1 MTSSM
6 RAFPT
11 PLVAR
16 LLAVA
21 LLTAGCSASETAA
34 VDTAAPTTSSTSTT
48 TSTTSTTSTTTTS
61 TTLPEL
67 PVPLPPPPARAPE
80 PEVLLGTIEIPAIGV
95 SKNLYEGVSLTTL
108 DRGPGHWPG
117 TAMPGQYG
125 NVVIGGHRTSHDKPF
140 HDVDQLV
147 AGDEIIYTTADGRFV
162 YLVTEVFII
171 DPTEIW
177 IIDQEPGYITTLFAC
192 HPPGS
197 TRQRIIVRATLS
209 DA

>member
-1 MTSSM
+1 MIADM
-6 RAFPT
+6 RALHT

-16 LLAVA
+16 LVAVA
-21 LLTAGCSASETAA
+21 LLTAGCSATESAA
-34 VDTAAPTTSSTSTT
+34 VDTVATTSSSTT
-48 TSTTSTTSTTTTS
+48 TSTTSTTTSTSTTS
-61 TTLPEL
+61 TTTVPTL
-67 PVPLPPPPARAPE
+67 PVPMPPPEPRAPE

-95 SKNLYEGVSLTTL
+95 SKNLYQGVSLTTL

-117 TAMPGQYG
+117 TALPGQYG
-125 NVVIGGHRTSHDKPF
+125 NAVIGGHRTSHDKPF
-140 HDVDQLV
+140 RDVDQLV

-171 DPTEIW
+171 DPTDVW

>member
-1 MTSSM
+1 MTTSM
-6 RAFPT
+6 RTPHS

-21 LLTAGCSASETAA
+21 LLTAGCSSAQSVA
-34 VDTAAPTTSSTSTT
+34 VDTSAPTTSTT
-48 TSTTSTTSTTTTS
+48 TSTTSTTTSTSTTTTS
-61 TTLPEL
+61 TTVPEL
-67 PVPLPPPPARAPE
+67 PVPLPPPAPRFPE
-80 PEVLLGTIEIPAIGV
+80 PEILLGTIEIPALGV
-95 SKNLYEGVSLTTL
+95 SKNLYEGVTLTTL

-125 NVVIGGHRTSHDKPF
+125 NAVIGGHRTSHDKPF
-140 HDVDQLV
+140 RDVDQLV

-162 YLVTEVFII
+162 YIVDEVLII
-171 DPTEIW
+171 DPTDIW

-197 TRQRIIVRATLS
+197 TRQRIVVRATLS